1 MIKFSYETKALMNKL
16 AYLRGGKGLKYAI
29 ATAMTK
35 TAVAAK
41 AAFDKVLSTKLDRPT
56 PQTQRATRYQ
66 AATKDRQEYDVF
78 VKGADWD
85 TGPRGKNVEPNQY
98 LKALTQGGYRANKKS
113 EMLLRAKGV
122 LPAGWQMQPGDDA
135 KLNAYGNI
143 PGGTYVQVLS
153 AMKAFREQGYQ
164 MNRVTDG
171 RTGRNPARDKR
182 RAKTQRDYFVLW
194 SIKTKTPLGIYTRKG
209 KRGVAQIFKFV
220 PQRAK
225 YSKVL
230 DFKASIDA
238 TFRAVFEGHF
248 QNALWAM
255 LQKVKLW

>member
-1 MIKFSYETKALMNKL
+1 MIKFGWHTKEWMARLT
-16 AYLRGGKGLKYAI
+16 YLRGGKGLKYAI

-41 AAFDKVLSTKLDRPT
+41 YAFDKVLSSKLDRPT
-56 PQTQRATRYQ
+56 PQTQHATRYQ
-66 AATKDRQEYDVF
+66 AATKNRQEYDVF
-78 VKGADWD
+78 VKGADWNWQ
-85 TGPRGKNVEPNQY
+85 TRGKVVEPSEY

-113 EMLLRAKGV
+113 EMLLRAKGI
-122 LPAGWQMQPGDDA
+122 LPPGWQMEPGDDA

-153 AMKAFREQGYQ
+153 AMRALRDQGSTE
-164 MNRVTDG
+164 NRRTDG

-209 KRGVAQIFKFV
+209 KRGVAQLFKFV
-220 PQRAK
+220 PKRAR

-230 DFKASIDA
+230 DFKGTIEA
-238 TFRAVFEGHF
+238 TFNQVFEGHF
-248 QNALWAM
+248 RDALWTM